1 MEVMCYN
8 NRINCVTTQN
18 ATSTTA
24 QGGDEMAG
32 KEFENES
39 VKSKILHA
47 AAKLFLSVGYEQA
60 TIVKIAEEAGVNR
73 GSVIYFFKN
82 KENIVSELVAY
93 VLEGQ
98 FKATTEFLN
107 SKTDDRILFYAAET
121 TLQLYIAE
129 SSEHMRE
136 MYNVAYSLPGS
147 SGVIYRT
154 ITGKLEHIF
163 KEYLPDWE
171 TKDFYEREIASAG
184 VMRNHM
190 SVPCDMYFTMDRQVR
205 SFLESTFLLYR
216 VPDEK
221 IAEAVEFV
229 RQFPWEQ
236 IAAGVIANMLAYLES
251 KT

>member
-1 MEVMCYN
+1 MTE
-8 NRINCVTTQN
+8 
-18 ATSTTA
+18 
-24 QGGDEMAG
+24 
-32 KEFENES
+32 KEYENES
-39 VKSKILHA
+39 VRSKILHA
-47 AAKLFLSVGYEQA
+47 AAKLFLSVGYEQS

-82 KENIVSELVAY
+82 KENIVCELVAF

-98 FKATTEFLN
+98 FNAITAFLKDKTE
-107 SKTDDRILFYAAET
+107 DRILFYAAET
-121 TLQLYIAE
+121 TLQLYMAE

-136 MYNVAYSLPGS
+136 MYNVAYSLPNS
-147 SGVIYRT
+147 AGVIYRT
-154 ITGKLEHIF
+154 ITGKLEYVF
-163 KEYLPDWE
+163 REYLPTWD

-190 SVPCDMYFTMDRQVR
+190 SVPCDMYFTMDRKVR

-221 IAEAVEFV
+221 IAEAIEFV
-229 RQFPWEQ
+229 HQFEWEQ
-236 IAAGVIANMLAYLES
+236 IAAGVIDNMLAYLES